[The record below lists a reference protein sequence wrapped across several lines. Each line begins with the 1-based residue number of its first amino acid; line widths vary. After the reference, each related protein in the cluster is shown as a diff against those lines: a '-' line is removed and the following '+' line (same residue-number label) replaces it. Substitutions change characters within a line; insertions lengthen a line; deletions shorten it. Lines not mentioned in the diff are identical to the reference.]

1 MIATFAALMSMQSA
15 SASAQYIP
23 RLKTFCLQVDPPSEE
38 WRYGASDSYYEIFPK
53 LDSSTGDV
61 GKKPFSIRYYDTGK
75 VRYFFDSGQSNI
87 SRQWENHYVYANGDL
102 LLNAGY
108 NERSNGNDREV
119 GFLSSD
125 MLDKLK
131 SARKV
136 EIRVTE
142 RSYGEP
148 DIPRGSISFTP
159 TMLKYLEPVAR
170 SVMERLQERKKAGQC
185 I

>member
-1 MIATFAALMSMQSA
+1 MIATFSALMFMQSA
-15 SASAQYIP
+15 SASAQNFP
-23 RLKTFCLQVDPPSEE
+23 RKETFCLKVDPPNGE
-38 WRYGASDSYYEIFPK
+38 WRYGASDSYYEIYPK
-53 LDSSTGDV
+53 LDSSTGEV
-61 GKKPFSIRYYDTGK
+61 GEKPFSIRYYDTGR

-87 SRQWENHYVYANGDL
+87 SQRWENHYVYANGDL
-102 LLNAGY
+102 LLTAGY
-108 NERSNGNDREV
+108 NERSNGNDREI
-119 GFLSSD
+119 GFLASD

-159 TMLKYLEPVAR
+159 TLLKYLEPVALG
-170 SVMERLQERKKAGQC
+170 VMERLKERKKAGQC